1 MTKVFEEGSEN
12 LMRADI
18 LLTQIDEQRNQLYI
32 LVHNRSLVDPD
43 VVQMSQKLD
52 QLLNLYHTL
61 MTCE

>member
-61 MTCE
+61 MTCK